1 MNGIT
6 AFFITFVRKKEKLMK
21 KNLYIVCLC
30 GILLSVTACTSLQPF
45 SYERLQPADVNF
57 PGQIRKVGIVNNMP
71 PVHQDYKQVDYK
83 SASLEGDGDV
93 ATEAFAQE
101 VVSVGYFDEVVLYD
115 QRIRKT
121 TNPLE
126 LPIPKQTTDDL
137 IRKLDVDMLLSME
150 RVNVELKES
159 FMFVPGSLGTV
170 PAVDGVVT
178 SVVRAYLKQREEPLF
193 TIQKTDTLCWEIT
206 PKLSYGDVIKDVSE
220 YAAILPM
227 QNLLPYWVEV
237 ERYYYD
243 GGNVEMRDA
252 GVFVREES
260 WEEAAAL
267 WEKVYQKKKGK
278 AKMRAAYNLAVYSER
293 KNDFDRAKEYLD
305 TAYGLSDENSFDQ
318 QLILIYRMRLEDE
331 CQKNLRLNVQMKRF
345 EP

>member
-170 PAVDGVVT
+170 SAVDGVVT

-278 AKMRAAYNLAVYSER
+278 AKMRAAYNLAVYSEM
-293 KNDFDRAKEYLD
+293 KNDFEAAKEYLD

>member
-71 PVHQDYKQVDYK
+71 HVHQDYKQVDYK

-93 ATEAFAQE
+93 AAEAFAQE

-121 TNPLE
+121 TTPLE
-126 LPIPKQTTDDL
+126 LPIPKHTADDL

-220 YAAILPM
+220 YAASLPM
-227 QNLLPYWVEV
+227 QNLLPYWVEI

-278 AKMRAAYNLAVYSER
+278 AKMRAAYNLAVYSEM
-293 KNDFDRAKEYLD
+293 KNDFEAAKEYLD

-331 CQKNLRLNVQMKRF
+331 CQKNQRLNVQMKRF

>member
-1 MNGIT
+1 MESPP
-6 AFFITFVRKKEKLMK
+6 FFITFVRKKEKLMK

-83 SASLEGDGDV
+83 SASLEGDGEV
-93 ATEAFAQE
+93 AAEAFAQE

-121 TNPLE
+121 TTPLE
-126 LPIPKQTTDDL
+126 LPIPKHTADDL

-193 TIQKTDTLCWEIT
+193 TIQKADTLCWEIT

-252 GVFVREES
+252 GVYVREQN
-260 WEEAAAL
+260 WEEASVL
-267 WEKVYQKKKGK
+267 WKEVYDKKKGK
-278 AKMRAAYNLAVYSER
+278 TKMRAAYNLAVYSEMI
-293 KNDFDRAKEYLD
+293 NDFEAAKEYLD
-305 TAYGLSDENSFDQ
+305 AASALSDEGSWEQ
-318 QLILIYRMRLEDE
+318 QLILAYQFNLEKE
-331 CQKNLRLNVQMKRF
+331 HQKNQRLNIQMKRF